1 MPPIDPVSLI
11 YTNALVS
18 LVVSVVLWVSRIGL
32 RDAARGVRT
41 WIVAE
46 LALAAGRGLAVIDLS
61 TTQPV
66 FPFGALVLPCAVA
79 SIGLVLHHDALR
91 RVVGIQVARPRLLAE
106 VIGLV
111 LVFAVPAVQI
121 PSVGGR
127 AFWFNAVLAGMAL
140 LNLRWLWLLRAVWG
154 ARLMGLMM
162 LFAVVFFAARIV
174 SMALGLPGLQL
185 ESAPQR
191 PNAAPFLVGM
201 MISLFLTTGF
211 LLMLQE
217 RLRERIERLVV
228 TDALTGAL
236 NRHGL
241 MPMLEREMARA
252 DRHARPLSVA
262 LFDLD
267 FFKRVNDQ
275 HGHAMGDQVLT
286 GFADRVHGLLRQG
299 DLFGRWGGEEFL
311 LVLPETA
318 RTSAA
323 QVAERI
329 RAEVERAPLAPS
341 APGVTVSGGVASA
354 RHSGEIT
361 RDLLELLDRAD
372 RRLYL
377 AKQGRNRVV
386 AADD

>member
-18 LVVSVVLWVSRIGL
+18 LVVTAVLWVSRIGL
-32 RDAARGVRT
+32 RDAGRGVRT

-46 LALAAGRGLAVIDLS
+46 LALAAARGLAIIDLS
-61 TTQPV
+61 AAAPV
-66 FPFGALVLPCAVA
+66 FPFGALVVPCTVA
-79 SIGLVLHHDALR
+79 MLGLVLHLEALR
-91 RVVGIQVARPRLLAE
+91 RVAGVQASPTMLVAQ
-106 VIGLV
+106 VIGLM
-111 LVFAVPAVQI
+111 LVFAWPASQME
-121 PSVGGR
+121 SVGHR
-127 AFWFNAVLAGMAL
+127 ALWFNAMLAWMAL
-140 LNLRWLWLLRAVWG
+140 MNLRWLWPQRRVWG
-154 ARLMGLMM
+154 ARLMAAMM
-162 LFAVVFFAARIV
+162 LIGCGAFVVRLV
-174 SMALGLPGLQL
+174 GVMLGLPGLQM
-185 ESAPQR
+185 ETTAQR
-191 PNAAPFLVGM
+191 LTAGPILLDM
-201 MISLFLTTGF
+201 LISLFLTTGF

-241 MPMLEREMARA
+241 MPLLERELARA
-252 DRHARPLSVA
+252 ERHDRPLSVA

-275 HGHAMGDQVLT
+275 HGHAMGDQVLA
-286 GFADRVHGLLRQG
+286 GFVARVHGLLRGG

-311 LVLPETA
+311 LVLPETGGE
-318 RTSAA
+318 SAA

-329 RAEVERAPLAPS
+329 RADVARAPLTPGAP
-341 APGVTVSGGVASA
+341 AVTVSSGVASA
-354 RHSGEIT
+354 HDAGERT
-361 RDLLELLDRAD
+361 RDLLALLDRAD

-386 AADD
+386 ATDA